1 MKRVVNHINKG
12 RKPGNYGEKIMK
24 HWTLCSLL
32 AVCALAFLTAGCV
45 DNSIPDDMPPLPPAQ
60 EDVLGGAGTT
70 DLSRGGAWG
79 DGADSSSVAGA
90 NGDWAPVDPG
100 NNLGFPIV
108 YFGFDTDELAPG
120 ETAKLDKVAGYLL
133 KQASL
138 GLIIEGHCD
147 QRGTEEY
154 NRALGDRRANSIRS
168 YLVGAGI
175 EDARIKTI
183 SYGADRPA
191 MDGSGESVWS
201 KNRRGVLVPAR
212 MK

>member
-1 MKRVVNHINKG
+1 MIAVFA
-12 RKPGNYGEKIMK
+12 
-24 HWTLCSLL
+24 L
-32 AVCALAFLTAGCV
+32 AVFTAGCV

-60 EDVLGGAGTT
+60 EDVAGGNGGTT
-70 DLSRGGAWG
+70 DLSRGGAWN
-79 DGADSSSVAGA
+79 DGADSTSIGCHGA
-90 NGDWAPVDPG
+90 NGDWVPVDPG
-100 NNLGFPIV
+100 SNLGFPIV

-120 ETAKLDKVAGYLL
+120 ETAKLDKVAGYL
-133 KQASL
+133 QQQNTL
-138 GLIIEGHCD
+138 GLIVEGHCD

-154 NRALGDRRANSIRS
+154 NRALGDRRANAIRS

-175 EDARIKTI
+175 ADSRIKTI

-191 MDGSGESVWS
+191 MDGTGESVWS

>member
-1 MKRVVNHINKG
+1 MKSL
-12 RKPGNYGEKIMK
+12 Y
-24 HWTLCSLL
+24 SLL
-32 AVCALAFLTAGCV
+32 AVCALALFTAGCV

-60 EDVLGGAGTT
+60 EDVLGGAGAGTT

-79 DGADSSSVAGA
+79 DGADPSSLAGA
-90 NGDWAPVDPG
+90 SGDWTPVDPG

-120 ETAKLDKVAGYLL
+120 ETAKLDKVAGYLQQ
-133 KQASL
+133 QASL
-138 GLIIEGHCD
+138 GLIVEGHCD

-175 EDARIKTI
+175 ADNRIKTV

-201 KNRRGVLVPAR
+201 KNRRGVLIPAR

>member
-1 MKRVVNHINKG
+1 
-12 RKPGNYGEKIMK
+12 MK

-60 EDVLGGAGTT
+60 EDVLGGGAGTT

-79 DGADSSSVAGA
+79 DGADSSSVAAGA

-133 KQASL
+133 KQATL

>member
-1 MKRVVNHINKG
+1 
-12 RKPGNYGEKIMK
+12 MK
-24 HWTLCSLL
+24 HWSLCSLIAVFAL
-32 AVCALAFLTAGCV
+32 AVFTAGCV

-60 EDVLGGAGTT
+60 EDVAGGNGGTT
-70 DLSRGGAWG
+70 DLSKGGAWN
-79 DGADSSSVAGA
+79 DGADSSSIGCAGA
-90 NGDWAPVDPG
+90 NGDWVPVDPG
-100 NNLGFPIV
+100 SNLGFPIV

-120 ETAKLDKVAGYLL
+120 ETAKLDKVAGYL
-133 KQASL
+133 QQQNTL
-138 GLIIEGHCD
+138 GLIVEGHCD

-154 NRALGDRRANSIRS
+154 NRALGDRRANAIRS

-175 EDARIKTI
+175 ADSRIKTI

-191 MDGSGESVWS
+191 MDGTGESVWS

>member
-1 MKRVVNHINKG
+1 
-12 RKPGNYGEKIMK
+12 MK

-32 AVCALAFLTAGCV
+32 AVCALAVFTAGCV

-60 EDVLGGAGTT
+60 EDVLGGGANGAT
-70 DLSRGGAWG
+70 DLSRGGAWN
-79 DGADSSSVAGA
+79 DGADAASVAGA
-90 NGDWAPVDPG
+90 SGDWTPVDPG

-133 KQASL
+133 KQETL
-138 GLIIEGHCD
+138 GLIVEGHCD

-154 NRALGDRRANSIRS
+154 NRALGDRRANAIRS

-175 EDARIKTI
+175 VDSRIKTI